1 MLLAETVA
9 LAFAMNLFFVA
20 ILLTAVPLTPRKE
33 AEPESKHKRSISL
46 EASTLTDRVSK
57 FGSGLRRFF
66 PPLPTKPHHH
76 TWTPYPL
83 AYFGPISVIFI
94 CAFLLPWAT
103 NDPLF
108 VPIVLIFHLALFQ
121 PLYPQYLMPEAFGST
136 AHRHDWTT
144 LSTLIAVFSFILHAK
159 QTIVALFDSDPGAYD
174 HRHSHYLAYVHL
186 PHEDGR
192 SRTYRSAS
200 ALNRVLGAINDHP
213 AISSI
218 GWDVLMCGLSLG
230 VWAAA
235 RGLEPG
241 RMLSAIG
248 IGEAPKPPATRKT
261 PQKQPRKKS
270 TVKAIADQVED
281 TVKSPI
287 KTTTRRRKKQP
298 AQDDPFVDAASKDDA
313 GDKDFKSPASV
324 EHEVEEFEADEELP
338 ENLESAPV
346 SWGLLALGGLGLCG
360 TGTLHA

>member
-33 AEPESKHKRSISL
+33 AEPVSKQKRSRHS
-46 EASTLTDRVSK
+46 EDSTLTDRLSE
-57 FGSGLRRFF
+57 FGSALRRFF

-83 AYFGPISVIFI
+83 AYFAPIFVAFI

-108 VPIVLIFHLALFQ
+108 LPIILIFHLALFQ

-159 QTIVALFDSDPGAYD
+159 QTLVALFDSDPGAYD
-174 HRHSHYLAYVHL
+174 HRHSQYLAYIHL
-186 PHEDGR
+186 PHEEER

-248 IGEAPKPPATRKT
+248 IGEAPTPHATTKPS
-261 PQKQPRKKS
+261 QKPSKKKP
-270 TVKAIADQVED
+270 TTKAITDQVED
-281 TVKSPI
+281 AVKSPT
-287 KTTTRRRKKQP
+287 KSTARRRKKQA
-298 AQDDPFVDAASKDDA
+298 AQDDPFVDAASKDDT
-313 GDKDFKSPASV
+313 GDKDFKTSASV

-338 ENLESAPV
+338 ENLESAAI

-360 TGTLHA
+360 AGTLHA